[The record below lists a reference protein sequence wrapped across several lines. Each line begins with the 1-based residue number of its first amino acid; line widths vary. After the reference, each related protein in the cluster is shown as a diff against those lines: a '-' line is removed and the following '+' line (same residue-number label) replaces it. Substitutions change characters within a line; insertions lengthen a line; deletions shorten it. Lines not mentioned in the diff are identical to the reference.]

1 MIPQHAPGVILGQSL
16 LAKTQTRTRKEGH
29 RIPNHGYSR
38 HDNVAPDLME
48 GSGIMKSFGEIIQN
62 QLLFEG
68 FGIMKS
74 SGDRN
79 NKIADSEF

>member
-1 MIPQHAPGVILGQSL
+1 MIPQHAPGVFVGQSL

-48 GSGIMKSFGEIIQN
+48 GSGIMKSFGAIIQN

-68 FGIMKS
+68 FGIMKIL
-74 SGDRN
+74 GTEILE
-79 NKIADSEF
+79 IADSEF